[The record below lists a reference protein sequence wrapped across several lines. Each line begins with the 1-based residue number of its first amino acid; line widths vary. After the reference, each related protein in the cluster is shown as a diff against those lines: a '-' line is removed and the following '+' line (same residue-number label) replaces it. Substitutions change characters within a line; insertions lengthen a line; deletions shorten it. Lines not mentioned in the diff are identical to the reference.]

1 MQMQRM
7 SLPSTGDQ
15 ISSLMHRY
23 NSAPCPL
30 PLSLASFF
38 NIWSE
43 CFLQAG
49 SFHFVKEFGSH
60 PQHHHFLQ
68 GLAFEEAQDFSHA
81 RDLYELAREGPT
93 QHPTAC
99 VKLWDF
105 YLFGRP
111 GISRNLDRAYSCA
124 RSGARLLCAHCSGA
138 LALHKAF
145 GWGMSVHDV
154 CSGLE
159 KVDVSE
165 ALLLAKA
172 SAQDGSAYGQ
182 YALATFY
189 FGGIGVTQ
197 SSKDMFILYSMAARQ
212 GLGRAKVALGACFK
226 DGIGVD
232 VNFSQA
238 ATCFKAAS
246 ELGVEAAA
254 VLLEDVL
261 DQIRKQS

>member
-1 MQMQRM
+1 
-7 SLPSTGDQ
+7 
-15 ISSLMHRY
+15 MHRY
-23 NSAPCPL
+23 NLAPCPL
-30 PLSLASFF
+30 HLSLASLF

-165 ALLLAKA
+165 ALILAKA

-189 FGGIGVTQ
+189 FGGVGVAQ
-197 SSKDMFILYSMAARQ
+197 NVKEMFSLYSKAAQQ
-212 GLGRAKVALGACFK
+212 GLGRAKLALGACYR
-226 DGIGVD
+226 DGIGTH
-232 VNFSQA
+232 VNLKLA
-238 ATCFKAAS
+238 AKCFEAAS
-246 ELGVEAAA
+246 DLGAEGAAF
-254 VLLEDVL
+254 LLQNVGD
-261 DQIRKQS
+261 